1 MASNGRIMGY
11 NGQLG
16 YGFIQRGDGDF
27 VFVHDSS
34 VENGDLLEEG
44 NEVEFAIAQGPQGPM
59 AVNVVEI

>member
-1 MASNGRIMGY
+1 MT
-11 NGQLG
+11 L
-16 YGFIQRGDGDF
+16 